1 MFGDIL
7 FPLEAEGKHRK
18 RRVVSGPVE
27 QVHNVQGTMGTSRT
41 REMVEDEYSK
51 DAVKRE

>member
-27 QVHNVQGTMGTSRT
+27 QVHNVQGTMGTSHT

-51 DAVKRE
+51 DAVKPV